1 MMAFWWIVL
10 CWFFVPS
17 AVMGITGDEI
27 IAEVQERL
35 TDYKTFSARFEKKFY
50 WAVLDKQRNREG
62 RIYLSRPDRFRIELQ
77 GGDVIVSDGEAIW
90 SYIERNG
97 QVVVGPY
104 EGEVKTPWEMF
115 FDYSER
121 YTPIAVE
128 ENELDGRSCYL
139 LVMAPE
145 NEVSVVERMRVW
157 VDRKKWLLLQVEQL
171 EANGNLTTYRLK
183 DHRTNKK
190 IDDEVF
196 AFQVPEGVEVLDRR
210 TPEIA
215 LPDE

>member
-1 MMAFWWIVL
+1 
-10 CWFFVPS
+10 
-17 AVMGITGDEI
+17 MGITGDEI

-35 TDYKTFSARFEKKFY
+35 SDYKTFSAHFEKQFY
-50 WAVLDKQRNREG
+50 WAVLDKQRKREG
-62 RIYLSRPDRFRIELQ
+62 RIYLRRPDRFRIELQ
-77 GGDVIVSDGEAIW
+77 GGDVIVSDGDAVW
-90 SYIERNG
+90 SYVERNA

-128 ENELDGRSCYL
+128 ETKLDGRSCFL
-139 LVMAPE
+139 LVMLPE
-145 NEVSVVERMRVW
+145 SNVSVIERMRVW

-183 DHRTNKK
+183 DHRTNEK
-190 IDDEVF
+190 IDDKVF
-196 AFQVPEGVEVLDRR
+196 AFEVPEGVELLDRR
-210 TPEIA
+210 KPEA
-215 LPDE
+215 APLDE

>member
-1 MMAFWWIVL
+1 
-10 CWFFVPS
+10 
-17 AVMGITGDEI
+17 MGITGDEI

-50 WAVLDKQRNREG
+50 WAVLDKQRDREG

-90 SYIERNG
+90 SFIERNG

-139 LVMAPE
+139 LVMVPE

>member
-1 MMAFWWIVL
+1 MMAVWWIVL
-10 CWFFVPS
+10 CWFFGPS
-17 AVMGITGDEI
+17 TVMGITSDEI

-50 WAVLDKQRNREG
+50 WAVLDKQRDREG

-90 SYIERNG
+90 SYIERNA

-121 YTPIAVE
+121 YAPIAVE

>member
-1 MMAFWWIVL
+1 MMALWWVML
-10 CWFFVPS
+10 CWVSVPS
-17 AVMGITGDEI
+17 AVIGITGDEI
-27 IAEVQERL
+27 IAKVQERL

-90 SYIERNG
+90 SFIERNG

-139 LVMAPE
+139 LVMVPE

-210 TPEIA
+210 TPEIT

>member
-1 MMAFWWIVL
+1 MAFWWIVF

-17 AVMGITGDEI
+17 AVMGVTGDEI

-104 EGEVKTPWEMF
+104 EGELKTPWEIF

-121 YTPIAVE
+121 YMPIAVE

-139 LVMAPE
+139 LVMVPE
-145 NEVSVVERMRVW
+145 NEESVVERMRVW

-196 AFQVPEGVEVLDRR
+196 VFQVPEGVEVLDRR

>member
-1 MMAFWWIVL
+1 MLRWVTLCCVL
-10 CWFFVPS
+10 VS
-17 AVMGITGDEI
+17 DAAMGITGDEI

-35 TDYKTFSARFEKKFY
+35 SDYKTFSAHFEKQFY

-62 RIYLSRPDRFRIELQ
+62 RIYLRRPDRFRIELQ
-77 GGDVIVSDGEAIW
+77 GGDVIVSDGDAVW
-90 SYIERNG
+90 SYVERNA
-97 QVVVGPY
+97 QVIVGPY

-128 ENELDGRSCYL
+128 EKKLDGRSCYM
-139 LVMAPE
+139 LVMLPE
-145 NEVSVVERMRVW
+145 SNVSVIERMRVW

-190 IDDEVF
+190 IDDKVF
-196 AFQVPEGVEVLDRR
+196 AFEVPEGVEVLDRR
-210 TPEIA
+210 TPEA
-215 LPDE
+215 APLDE

>member
-1 MMAFWWIVL
+1 MAFWWIVL
-10 CWFFVPS
+10 CWFSVPS

-35 TDYKTFSARFEKKFY
+35 TDYKTFSARFEKQFY

-139 LVMAPE
+139 LVMVPE

-190 IDDEVF
+190 IDAEVF

>member
-1 MMAFWWIVL
+1 MALWWIVL

-90 SYIERNG
+90 SFIERNASTS
-97 QVVVGPY
+97 P
-104 EGEVKTPWEMF
+104 
-115 FDYSER
+115 
-121 YTPIAVE
+121 
-128 ENELDGRSCYL
+128 
-139 LVMAPE
+139 LVC
-145 NEVSVVERMRVW
+145 MRVG
-157 VDRKKWLLLQVEQL
+157 LHSE
-171 EANGNLTTYRLK
+171 GNSCIASVIRL
-183 DHRTNKK
+183 
-190 IDDEVF
+190 
-196 AFQVPEGVEVLDRR
+196 
-210 TPEIA
+210 
-215 LPDE
+215 

>member
-1 MMAFWWIVL
+1 MAFWWIVL
-10 CWFFVPS
+10 CWLFVPS

-145 NEVSVVERMRVW
+145 SEVSVVERMRVW

>member
-1 MMAFWWIVL
+1 MAFWWIVF

-62 RIYLSRPDRFRIELQ
+62 RIYLSRPNRFRIELQ

-90 SYIERNG
+90 SFIERNG

-210 TPEIA
+210 TPEIV

>member
-1 MMAFWWIVL
+1 
-10 CWFFVPS
+10 
-17 AVMGITGDEI
+17 MGITGDEI

-35 TDYKTFSARFEKKFY
+35 SDYKTFSAHFEKQFY
-50 WAVLDKQRNREG
+50 WAVLDKQRKREG
-62 RIYLSRPDRFRIELQ
+62 RIYLRRPDRFRIELQ
-77 GGDVIVSDGEAIW
+77 GGDVIVSDGDAVW
-90 SYIERNG
+90 SYVERNA

-128 ENELDGRSCYL
+128 ETKLDGRSCFL
-139 LVMAPE
+139 LVMLPE
-145 NEVSVVERMRVW
+145 SNVSVIERMRVW

-190 IDDEVF
+190 IDDKVF
-196 AFQVPEGVEVLDRR
+196 AFEVPEGVELLDRR
-210 TPEIA
+210 KPEA
-215 LPDE
+215 APLDE

>member
-1 MMAFWWIVL
+1 
-10 CWFFVPS
+10 
-17 AVMGITGDEI
+17 MGITGDEI

-90 SYIERNG
+90 SFIERNG

-128 ENELDGRSCYL
+128 ENKLDGQSCYL

-196 AFQVPEGVEVLDRR
+196 SFQVPEGVEVIDRR

>member
-1 MMAFWWIVL
+1 MALWWIVL
-10 CWFFVPS
+10 CWFFGPS
-17 AVMGITGDEI
+17 AAMGITGDEI

-50 WAVLDKQRNREG
+50 WAVLDKQRDREG

-90 SYIERNG
+90 SYIERNA

-121 YTPIAVE
+121 YTPISVE

>member
-1 MMAFWWIVL
+1 MAFWWIVL
-10 CWFFVPS
+10 CWFFGPS
-17 AVMGITGDEI
+17 AAMGITGDEI

-50 WAVLDKQRNREG
+50 WAVLDKQRDREG

-90 SYIERNG
+90 SYIERNA

-128 ENELDGRSCYL
+128 ENELDGRSCHL
-139 LVMAPE
+139 LVMVPE

>member
-1 MMAFWWIVL
+1 MAFWWIVF

-17 AVMGITGDEI
+17 AVMGVTGDEI

-104 EGEVKTPWEMF
+104 EGELKTPWEIF

-121 YTPIAVE
+121 YMPIAVE

-196 AFQVPEGVEVLDRR
+196 VFQVPEGVEVLDRR

>member
-1 MMAFWWIVL
+1 MMAFWWIVF

-17 AVMGITGDEI
+17 AVMGVTGDEI

-104 EGEVKTPWEMF
+104 EGELKTPWEIF

-121 YTPIAVE
+121 YMPIAVE

-196 AFQVPEGVEVLDRR
+196 VFQVPEGVEVLDRR

>member
-1 MMAFWWIVL
+1 MAFWWIVF

-27 IAEVQERL
+27 IAEVQEHL

-62 RIYLSRPDRFRIELQ
+62 RIYLSRPDRFRLELQ

-128 ENELDGRSCYL
+128 ESKLGGRSCYL

>member
-1 MMAFWWIVL
+1 MAFWWIVL

-17 AVMGITGDEI
+17 AVMGVTGDEI

-128 ENELDGRSCYL
+128 ENELAGGPVICWSWRPRTRYRWSKGCGTGLIARNGSCCRWSSSRP
-139 LVMAPE
+139 M
-145 NEVSVVERMRVW
+145 
-157 VDRKKWLLLQVEQL
+157 
-171 EANGNLTTYRLK
+171 GT
-183 DHRTNKK
+183 
-190 IDDEVF
+190 
-196 AFQVPEGVEVLDRR
+196 
-210 TPEIA
+210 
-215 LPDE
+215 

>member
-1 MMAFWWIVL
+1 MAFWWIVF

-17 AVMGITGDEI
+17 AVMGVTGDEI

>member
-1 MMAFWWIVL
+1 MALWWVML
-10 CWFFVPS
+10 CWFSVPS

-90 SYIERNG
+90 SYIERNA

-139 LVMAPE
+139 LVMVPE

>member
-1 MMAFWWIVL
+1 MAFWWIVF

-17 AVMGITGDEI
+17 AVMGVTGDEI

-50 WAVLDKQRNREG
+50 WAVLGKQRNREG

-104 EGEVKTPWEMF
+104 EGELKTPWEIF

-121 YTPIAVE
+121 YMPIAVE

-196 AFQVPEGVEVLDRR
+196 VFQVPEGVEVLDRR

>member
-1 MMAFWWIVL
+1 MALWWIVL
-10 CWFFVPS
+10 CWFFGPS
-17 AVMGITGDEI
+17 AAMGITGDEI

-50 WAVLDKQRNREG
+50 WAVLDKQRDREG

-90 SYIERNG
+90 SYIERNA

-121 YTPIAVE
+121 YTPISVE

-190 IDDEVF
+190 IDDEIF

>member
-1 MMAFWWIVL
+1 
-10 CWFFVPS
+10 
-17 AVMGITGDEI
+17 MGITGDEI
-27 IAEVQERL
+27 ISEVQEHF

-62 RIYLSRPDRFRIELQ
+62 RIYLSHPDRFRIELQ

-90 SYIERNG
+90 SYIERNA

-121 YTPIAVE
+121 YKPISVE